1 MALFDAAT
9 WERALSTPLLG
20 NHAGDWLQAAGVT
33 LLLLLAA
40 LLVKLLL
47 RRRFLRS
54 PPAARAP
61 GPPRATGAGPAAQA
75 AATAATPATVRS
87 VSSPAA
93 ATGSAVAPELVL
105 ALMRQ
110 TRWMLLLLPAIYV
123 GALALDLSP
132 HAHAVLRTLTVLAV
146 LLQTALWATV
156 SIELW
161 VNRER
166 RRRLEH
172 DAASATLIGSLNFVL
187 RLVLWVLIALLALEN
202 LGVNVTALVTGLG
215 VGGIAVAL
223 ALQNILG
230 DILASLSIAIDKPF
244 VLGDTLQVDN
254 LVGTVEDVGLKTTR
268 LRSLSGEQLIFAN
281 GDLLKSRIRN
291 LRRMADRRVVL
302 AFGVDYQTRAEQV
315 EKIPALLRS
324 IIEAQPGVRFD
335 RAHLKGLGQS
345 ALDLEAVYFLDDPDY
360 NLYMDSQQAILLELM
375 RALERDGVR
384 LAQPDRTLWIA
395 ADAEPPAPRSR
406 EQPAGPSTRR

>member
-1 MALFDAAT
+1 MALLDAAT

-20 NHAGDWLQAAGVT
+20 NRAGDWLQAAGVT

-40 LLVKLLL
+40 LLVKRLL
-47 RRRFLRS
+47 RRRI
-54 PPAARAP
+54 
-61 GPPRATGAGPAAQA
+61 
-75 AATAATPATVRS
+75 VRP
-87 VSSPAA
+87 SPAA
-93 ATGSAVAPELVL
+93 PRSSTAQELVL

-110 TRWMLLLLPAIYV
+110 TRWALLLLPAVYV

-132 HAHAVLRTLTVLAV
+132 RAQAVLRTLTVLAV
-146 LLQTALWATV
+146 LLQAALWGTV

-166 RRRLEH
+166 RRRLES

-187 RLVLWVLIALLALEN
+187 RFVLWVLIALLALEN

-215 VGGIAVAL
+215 VGGIAIAL

-230 DILASLSIAIDKPF
+230 DILASLSIAVDKPF

-254 LVGTVEDVGLKTTR
+254 FVGTVEDVGLKTTR

-281 GDLLKSRIRN
+281 SDLLKSRIRN
-291 LRRMADRRVVL
+291 LKRMADRRVVL
-302 AFGVDYQTRAEQV
+302 AFGVDYQTRADQAAA
-315 EKIPALLRS
+315 IPALLRG
-324 IIEAQPGVRFD
+324 IIEAQPRVRFD
-335 RAHLKGLGQS
+335 RSHLKGLGQS
-345 ALDLEAVYFLDDPDY
+345 ALDFEAVYFLDDPDY

-375 RALERDGVR
+375 RALERQGIR

-406 EQPAGPSTRR
+406 EQPPGPSTPGEQPAGPSART